1 MQVCYATEDT
11 EITEWIEKADRY
23 GFLCVLCG
31 SHVFICRSGFSHQVD
46 ALGQQ

>member
-1 MQVCYATEDT
+1 MRATEDT

-31 SHVFICRSGFSHQVD
+31 ITNLHLMRI
-46 ALGQQ
+46 